1 MITFDPN
8 ESTTRILSEFIL
20 SDASRVFLHIIG
32 RYDNETFEAYFDY
45 DSDCKVLS
53 YQILSSDEQVA
64 KLTNLFYTISDSN
77 MYNILYLSIEQ
88 FIDIIKVF
96 NEFIFSQL
104 FYYAEYYKK
113 VYPLLHSNEY

>member
-1 MITFDPN
+1 MYDDYNCMITFDPN

-77 MYNILYLSIEQ
+77 MYNILQ
-88 FIDIIKVF
+88 FKYWTV
-96 NEFIFSQL
+96 
-104 FYYAEYYKK
+104 YRYYKGF
-113 VYPLLHSNEY
+113 